1 MLIAIENGV
10 KIVTVN
16 KMFLAFGAM
25 ALLGA
30 ATPAQATWGCWFSK
44 KCGGNSSSGGSSS
57 GGNTSSSG
65 GATPVPEPEQMAL
78 FGMGVAVLAARAFR
92 SRRKAK

>member
-1 MLIAIENGV
+1 M
-10 KIVTVN
+10 TVN
-16 KMFLAFGAM
+16 KMFLAVGAM

-57 GGNTSSSG
+57 GGTTSSSSG

-92 SRRKAK
+92 SRRNSK